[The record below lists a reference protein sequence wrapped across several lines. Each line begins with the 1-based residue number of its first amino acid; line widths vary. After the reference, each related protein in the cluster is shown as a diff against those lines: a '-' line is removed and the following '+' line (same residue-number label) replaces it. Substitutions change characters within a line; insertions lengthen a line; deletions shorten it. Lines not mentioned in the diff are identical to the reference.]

1 MPQNPMTMGGTP
13 SPRDHIAAVVAAHGA
28 LTNAIAEASR
38 LMTANAR
45 GAYAAHLDDHRAEL
59 NVAIGELALWLD
71 SFRGWAP
78 VDVGEGIQPAATG
91 PLPVDTSFEA
101 ELRTAREVLKARRKD
116 LLGELAK
123 ARGALDRYG
132 LPAEEITAY
141 RRVIRVWAGEA
152 IDVVSA
158 VHRLALADRY
168 IRRLGRLAGD
178 EALHRDGTDLLRRWM
193 HELEEVDRE
202 GELALAETCGYRE
215 LVERY
220 RAEAV

>member
-59 NVAIGELALWLD
+59 NVAVGELALWLD

-91 PLPVDTSFEA
+91 PLPADTSFEA
-101 ELRTAREVLKARRKD
+101 ELRSARETLKARRKD
-116 LLGELAK
+116 LLGQLAK
-123 ARGALDRYG
+123 ARAALDRYG